1 MRFLIDRCA
10 GTFIAEWLRTQGHDV
25 VESRERGPDPGDR
38 VLLEWAAQESRILI
52 TIDTD
57 FGQLVFLERQSHC
70 GLIRLPDVSSSE
82 RVVMGSERLGSGLQ
96 FCNSRP
102 DWFRGSSRRLQLQ
115 NCRPD
120 PDLHDP
126 DLHTE

>member
-10 GTFIAEWLRTQGHDV
+10 GAFIAEWLRTQGHDV

-38 VLLEWAAQESRILI
+38 VLLEWAVQESRILI

-57 FGQLVFLERQSHC
+57 FGQLVFLEGQSHC

-82 RVVMGSERLGSGLQ
+82 RVAIIKDLIDRFQKELESQAIITVRGGKIRISASSE
-96 FCNSRP
+96 
-102 DWFRGSSRRLQLQ
+102 
-115 NCRPD
+115 
-120 PDLHDP
+120 
-126 DLHTE
+126 

>member
-70 GLIRLPDVSSSE
+70 GLIRLPDVSSSD
-82 RVVMGSERLGSGLQ
+82 RVVIIKNLLDRYQKELESQAIITVRGGKIRISASSE
-96 FCNSRP
+96 
-102 DWFRGSSRRLQLQ
+102 
-115 NCRPD
+115 
-120 PDLHDP
+120 
-126 DLHTE
+126 